1 MGFGW
6 DRIENVLWR
15 VYHGGLDNIL
25 PKQIVLMIG
34 TNNLQLNTN
43 AEIAAGLHFLIR
55 AIQAKQPKARI
66 LLMGIFPRRNM
77 EERIVQVNKMV
88 ANVAA
93 QTKVDYADAGKLF
106 LKKDGKIDES
116 LFSDGLHPNAAG
128 YDKLGAFIAANLDK
142 MK

>member
-1 MGFGW
+1 MHHA
-6 DRIENVLWR
+6 E
-15 VYHGGLDNIL
+15 LDNIS

-43 AEIAAGLHFLIR
+43 DEVATGLHFLIQ
-55 AIQAKQPKARI
+55 AIQAKQPEARI

-93 QTKVDYADAGKLF
+93 QTKIAYANAGKLF